1 MVFLNV
7 IFQLQQQSNVLL
19 QRSQSRV
26 WGSINLIHII
36 KPLHINFTFYSVS
49 GFFVLQLVFVRHR
62 RRLFTILDF

>member
-1 MVFLNV
+1 MF
-7 IFQLQQQSNVLL
+7 LL

-26 WGSINLIHII
+26 GGSIKLIHII

-49 GFFVLQLVFVRHR
+49 GFFVLQLVFVRR